1 MELDNITS
9 ISFILLIIFAIFIF
23 GWLVVWRVV
32 LSQFPQAREALKDF
46 LGVGDNERKK
56 KARELRRIRRES
68 RSQQREKALRTAKE
82 LQEAVIKEKQ
92 RAAATAAG
100 NNNININTR
109 KTKNKAN

>member
-1 MELDNITS
+1 M
-9 ISFILLIIFAIFIF
+9 
-23 GWLVVWRVV
+23 
-32 LSQFPQAREALKDF
+32 SQFPQAREALKDF

-92 RAAATAAG
+92 RAAAIAAG
-100 NNNININTR
+100 NNNINIKTR